1 MCLSSFLSIHSTTSC
16 SFISLHLSSILPLS
30 FFLFPCRRPIPSL
43 FRNKQQYLKCIPGHL
58 YRSYTHYKSEVL
70 YIFHIGENLLPPLR
84 HNILPFQS
92 FVKRTQSSSCR
103 RPWSAASQWRK
114 QAHFFNARV
123 AKYYYPWTQFESV
136 IPTLASR
143 ILPQELKLGHAECA
157 EH

>member
-1 MCLSSFLSIHSTTSC
+1 MRKNQQCHLNHAGASIPPTCCYAITKLQSFLSSLPCVMCLSSFLSIHSTTSC
-16 SFISLHLSSILPLS
+16 SFISLHLSSILSLS

-92 FVKRTQSSSCR
+92 FVIRTQSSSCR
-103 RPWSAASQWRK
+103 RR
-114 QAHFFNARV
+114 
-123 AKYYYPWTQFESV
+123 
-136 IPTLASR
+136 
-143 ILPQELKLGHAECA
+143 
-157 EH
+157 